1 MAHSRLVRAENGN
14 QNYHTNH
21 QKNNKTSLKQR
32 SLMSFWIT
40 YVKFVFRLQSLK
52 RFLIFFFIQLNVI
65 DSLKT
70 INELI
75 KKFQRFQPCLL
86 QSWPGSTVDYM
97 ALLKLVNKFGNLSN
111 IKGIKRIK

>member
-1 MAHSRLVRAENGN
+1 MDHLREICFSAAKSQAFPYL
-14 QNYHTNH
+14 
-21 QKNNKTSLKQR
+21 
-32 SLMSFWIT
+32 
-40 YVKFVFRLQSLK
+40 
-52 RFLIFFFIQLNVI
+52 FFIQLNVI